1 MDQVLIPTSTP
12 GSGDTAGGA
21 LDDVTPRGAVDLL
34 LTRPAIAIAV
44 LVATWI
50 ITRLARVVV
59 RRVVRRV
66 ADRSQLV
73 LGGAAA
79 GRTLWR
85 SRVRRVFGET
95 VELAETRR
103 RQRIDAISRMV
114 GHMFSLVAWL
124 TALIVVLHVLRVDL
138 VPVLTSAGFIGAGLA
153 IGGQH
158 AVRDFIAGI
167 GILVEDRFGVGDRIV
182 GESST
187 GREFDGVVQHVGAFT
202 TRLTVGASTL
212 HVGNGG
218 LGQVRNLSQT
228 PVTTE
233 IEVPVPSDLLDRHA
247 DADESVDAESAADV
261 VAFALRQ
268 AAGNRNLTGLVLVDD
283 VKTAVRNG
291 AAGSTV
297 AVEVR
302 TAQPLTEEQAGRLQ
316 DVAADALWQTPVWA
330 TGKG

>member
-1 MDQVLIPTSTP
+1 MDQVLNPTSTLNL
-12 GSGDTAGGA
+12 GATADGA
-21 LDDVTPRGAVDLL
+21 LDGVTPRSAVDLL
-34 LTRPAIAIAV
+34 LTRPVVAIAV
-44 LVATWI
+44 LVVTWI
-50 ITRLARVVV
+50 FTRLARVVV
-59 RRVVRRV
+59 RRVVRRLT
-66 ADRSQLV
+66 DRSQLV
-73 LGGAAA
+73 LGGT

-114 GHMFSLVAWL
+114 GHMLSLIAWL
-124 TALIVVLHVLRVDL
+124 TALVIVLHVLHVDL

-158 AVRDFIAGI
+158 AVRDFISGI
-167 GILVEDRFGVGDRIV
+167 GILVEDRFGAGDRIV
-182 GESST
+182 GESAT
-187 GREFDGVVQHVGAFT
+187 GKEFDGVVQHVGAFS

-212 HVGNGG
+212 HVGNGS
-218 LGQVRNLSQT
+218 LGQIRNLSQT

-233 IEVPVPSDLLDRHA
+233 IEVPMPADLLDRHT
-247 DADESVDAESAADV
+247 DDVDVDAESAANV

-291 AAGSTV
+291 ARGSTV

-302 TAQPLTEEQAGRLQ
+302 TAQPLTEEQADRLQ
-316 DVAADALWQTPVWA
+316 GVAADALWQTPVWA
-330 TGKG
+330 SGQS